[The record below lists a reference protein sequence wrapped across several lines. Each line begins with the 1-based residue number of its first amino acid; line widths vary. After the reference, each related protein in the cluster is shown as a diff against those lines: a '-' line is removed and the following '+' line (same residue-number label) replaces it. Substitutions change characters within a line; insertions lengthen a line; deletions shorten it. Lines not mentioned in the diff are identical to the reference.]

1 MEIIAADALQSPD
14 ERVYSAIYNAVQ
26 AHRLAPGVKLKEV
39 ELTQLFKVSR
49 TSVRNALL
57 RLSHKG
63 LVELS
68 PNRGAVVAQP
78 SAEDCRELFE
88 ARRAVEGT
96 IVEVLARA
104 GAPAA
109 VAELRE
115 MVEAQRLAF
124 AAGDRQEGHRIAF
137 DFHRR
142 LAQLSGNRIL
152 AQFVDDLLS
161 RMPLVILSLG
171 GDSRATGEANDAD
184 HADHA
189 ELVEAIAAGRA
200 DEARRILVEHLQHL
214 EAALDER
221 RGGEA
226 QKTLAQMLGVAA
238 G

>member
-1 MEIIAADALQSPD
+1 MGSAAGALQSPD
-14 ERVYSAIYNAVQ
+14 ERVYCAIYNAVQ

-63 LVELS
+63 LVELA
-68 PNRGAVVAQP
+68 PNRGAVVAQL
-78 SAEDCRELFE
+78 SIEDCRQLFE

-96 IVEVLARA
+96 IVEVLASTRT
-104 GAPAA
+104 PA
-109 VAELRE
+109 VVTELRAL
-115 MVEAQRLAF
+115 VESQRLAF
-124 AAGDRQEGHRIAF
+124 AAGDKLQGHRIAF

-142 LAQLSGNRIL
+142 LAQISHNRIL

-161 RMPLVILSLG
+161 RMPLVILTMGASRTSG
-171 GDSRATGEANDAD
+171 EGDDAG

-200 DEARRILVEHLQHL
+200 DEARRILVDHLQHL
-214 EAALDER
+214 EAALVER
-221 RGGEA
+221 REG
-226 QKTLAQMLGVAA
+226 KTRTLAEMLGVSAPIQI
-238 G
+238 